1 MSEVH
6 AQART
11 TPRTRAEIKNST
23 ASLLELAKRYN
34 ISVATARKWKQR
46 DSPEDL
52 SHRPHKLCTT
62 LTPAQEAIAVAVR
75 SLTLLGLDD
84 LVAVVREFINPDVS
98 RSGLD
103 RCLRR
108 HGVANLR
115 QLQAQALA
123 DAGQV
128 EPQVKTFKDYEPGFL
143 HMDIKYLPRMPDEK
157 QRRYL
162 FVAIDRATRWVFMH
176 IYADQSEQSSVDFL
190 NRLERAAPMKIVK
203 LLTDNGSQFTD
214 RFTSKKREPT
224 GCHDF
229 DVRCGELGIEHRLCP
244 PRHPQTNGMVE
255 RFNGRISEVV
265 KQTRFAS
272 AAELETTL
280 ERYVKTYNQLI
291 PQRALNHL
299 SPIQALKEWQKK
311 KPKLFKK
318 RVYNQP
324 GLDNITNGLA
334 VFGHRGDVGVHP
346 VKAAILGAVFH
357 DALPGRA
364 GFQGFPQIGKRFGR
378 HVRVTHHIV
387 AVANQL
393 GFGKAAQCNKG
404 RVGVGDNALQI
415 GAGDNRLLGIHPV
428 FGLIDRHVDFHV
440 GTSPVVSACHVSQEK
455 QQTER

>member
-324 GLDNITNGLA
+324 GLDRYTALT
-334 VFGHRGDVGVHP
+334 
-346 VKAAILGAVFH
+346 AAG
-357 DALPGRA
+357 
-364 GFQGFPQIGKRFGR
+364 
-378 HVRVTHHIV
+378 
-387 AVANQL
+387 
-393 GFGKAAQCNKG
+393 
-404 RVGVGDNALQI
+404 GVGANVALHCSAPALTGMKSHRQYGCTASVR
-415 GAGDNRLLGIHPV
+415 GARRVRTRRKHHHDPPSDLGPA
-428 FGLIDRHVDFHV
+428 
-440 GTSPVVSACHVSQEK
+440 SVSAGQSAAAWHGGLRCADSVGPLARSRQHAPRGGADRSLHPF
-455 QQTER
+455 R